1 MKHQFPTLENGPDPD
16 VDPDGAR
23 RHLNLA
29 LDYYLEKAERSCA
42 QLRDICTRRAEK
54 TFEILVRLG

>member
-23 RHLNLA
+23 RHLSLA
-29 LDYYLEKAERSCA
+29 LDYYLERAEHSCALIRDIATRKAE
-42 QLRDICTRRAEK
+42 T